1 MRLGIRQKAKLF
13 DYIKE
18 LDWQKELKTG
28 SWGFGGYECET
39 YVAVSSENRLA
50 FELSSFESW
59 GLMGK
64 EKDFVLEISRP
75 GEITVQKVK
84 GAFAKKVFKWVKE
97 NTFTVEDEIK
107 RIQSEIWNENE
118 KELESVIKE
127 VIK

>member
-13 DYIKE
+13 DYLKE
-18 LDWQKELKTG
+18 LDWQKEVKTSG
-28 SWGFGGYECET
+28 WSFGYECET
-39 YVAVSSENRLA
+39 YVAVNSEDRLA
-50 FELSSFESW
+50 FKLNSFKSW

-64 EKDFVLEISRP
+64 EKDYVLEINRP
-75 GEITVQKVK
+75 GEITVQKVN
-84 GAFAKKVFKWVKE
+84 GLFAKKVFKWVKE

-107 RIQSEIWNENE
+107 RIQSEVWNENE

>member
-28 SWGFGGYECET
+28 SWGFGYECET
-39 YVAVSSENRLA
+39 SYVAVSSENRLA
-50 FELSSFESW
+50 FKLSSFESW

-64 EKDFVLEISRP
+64 EKGFVLEISRP

-97 NTFTVEDEIK
+97 NAFTVEDEIK
-107 RIQSEIWNENE
+107 RIQSEVWDENE